1 MPSTSAALSPASRIA
16 LRMASTAMARVV
28 RPDAREYS
36 VSPTPTMQYL
46 SRSPRLWTSIF
57 RLPPVSMST
66 PRPAGPQPRN
76 GPRRA
81 RRSILGRDPVAA
93 RCYHFAADPVMA
105 GSQGSRGRLPVGIG
119 VRLFVQAGMQVGH
132 HVERAADA
140 PVQLGKLSPRAVD
153 LTAEPLVFQ
162 LERLRLALQP
172 LVRLPQLGRFVLQAI
187 VFVERTVD
195 RCHPALHRFDPP
207 ARLAH

>member
-28 RPDAREYS
+28 RPAAREYS

-57 RLPPVSMST
+57 RVPPVSMST
-66 PRPAGPQPRN
+66 PRPRDPSPAT
-76 GPRRA
+76 A
-81 RRSILGRDPVAA
+81 RGVRGTPILGRDPVAA

-119 VRLFVQAGMQVGH
+119 VRLFVQTGMQVGH
-132 HVERAADA
+132 PVGRAAAAPLPLGQLSAPAGHLTPQA
-140 PVQLGKLSPRAVD
+140 PVFP
-153 LTAEPLVFQ
+153 
-162 LERLRLALQP
+162 
-172 LVRLPQLGRFVLQAI
+172 
-187 VFVERTVD
+187 
-195 RCHPALHRFDPP
+195 
-207 ARLAH
+207 